1 MLKMQLIIGL
11 AGLKY
16 SMDNGIRGNTYGV
29 EISVTPGEC
38 WVKLNGEIMYSNK
51 KEVMLFLHAYRMG
64 RDHKKNE
71 IRTALGI

>member
-1 MLKMQLIIGL
+1 
-11 AGLKY
+11 
-16 SMDNGIRGNTYGV
+16 MDNATKGIRGNTYGI
-29 EISVTPGEC
+29 EISTSSEEY
-38 WVKLNGEIMYSNK
+38 WVKLNGEIMYSDK